1 MGRDP
6 ARAVRYMARIIAT
19 IENSLLTYDI
29 DLPRPRGE
37 AASRPDWA
45 VADAAVD
52 TAARIQAAAIVTITG
67 SGRTARLVSAGR
79 PSVPIYSFSADPV
92 VRRRVAVMWGV
103 TADTVR
109 RIKNPNQIIAHL
121 LDRLRAEERI
131 RKGDRVVLVYGS
143 PLWEEG
149 TKTNTVRIAV
159 A

>member
-1 MGRDP
+1 
-6 ARAVRYMARIIAT
+6 
-19 IENSLLTYDI
+19 
-29 DLPRPRGE
+29 
-37 AASRPDWA
+37 
-45 VADAAVD
+45 
-52 TAARIQAAAIVTITG
+52 
-67 SGRTARLVSAGR
+67 
-79 PSVPIYSFSADPV
+79 
-92 VRRRVAVMWGV
+92 MWGV